1 MHTVQPFLKPQ
12 LKVSPMSTQPD
23 DLHEI
28 IDQKLTALVREM
40 EDAGWSASEIAP
52 AMSEVLKTRWLDQLE
67 KLSRARAEA
76 PENFVSDGNEG

>member
-1 MHTVQPFLKPQ
+1 
-12 LKVSPMSTQPD
+12 MSTQPD